1 MTSDR
6 LMEAYLRYK
15 HMDELFL
22 RWREDRELGP
32 PFQTVGDL
40 WIAIKMEVEHG
51 DDGK

>member
-6 LMEAYLRYK
+6 LMEVYLRYK

-32 PFQTVGDL
+32 PFHALGDL
-40 WIAIKMEVEHG
+40 WIAIKKEVEMG